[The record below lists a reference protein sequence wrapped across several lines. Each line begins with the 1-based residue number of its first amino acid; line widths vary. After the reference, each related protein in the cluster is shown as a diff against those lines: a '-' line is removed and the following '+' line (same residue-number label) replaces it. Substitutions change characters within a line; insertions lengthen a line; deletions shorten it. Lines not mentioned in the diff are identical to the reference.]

1 MLWVLAKLNQLQIEV
16 GRYSLSADDGGVSDA
31 NDHFSGDNH
40 LWLLV
45 SASRMLFLP
54 LAGLAASPA
63 VATGKAAN
71 DDLTDVF
78 RLSSAEGDN
87 RFNVSVNG
95 INGVV
100 EVPSGFYVGSTLAE
114 ALETRINQI
123 MDASTGETVGGV
135 TVRYSSD
142 TNNFVLA
149 GTTGNDST
157 IKVKGASRLGLDDV
171 PLGWVQFLKFIILFK
186 PLTQMVSDYLLP
198 QLER

>member
-1 MLWVLAKLNQLQIEV
+1 M
-16 GRYSLSADDGGVSDA
+16 
-31 NDHFSGDNH
+31 
-40 LWLLV
+40 
-45 SASRMLFLP
+45 
-54 LAGLAASPA
+54 
-63 VATGKAAN
+63 ATGKAAN

-142 TNNFVLA
+142 TNNFVFTT

-171 PLGWVQFLKFIILFK
+171 PLGVGSVPEIYNLVQATNADGVGLFVAPTGEVVTTPPDNLVTGYF
-186 PLTQMVSDYLLP
+186 PLYID
-198 QLER
+198 EGEINF

>member
-1 MLWVLAKLNQLQIEV
+1 MLSLPA
-16 GRYSLSADDGGVSDA
+16 GR
-31 NDHFSGDNH
+31 
-40 LWLLV
+40 
-45 SASRMLFLP
+45 
-54 LAGLAASPA
+54 GLASTPA
-63 VATGKAAN
+63 VAVGRAAN

-123 MDASTGETVGGV
+123 MDAESGETVGGV
-135 TVRYSSD
+135 TVKYSSD
-142 TNNFVLA
+142 DNNFIFTT
-149 GTTGNDST
+149 GTTGSEST

-171 PLGWVQFLKFIILFK
+171 PLGVGSCAGDL
-186 PLTQMVSDYLLP
+186 
-198 QLER
+198 